1 MKILFLSPTVPFP
14 LTDGGRIRVF
24 NLLKQIAAKS
34 DVTLLALETQPT
46 DAEGVAGLQ
55 QLGVQVHLIP
65 NAPMLPRVSFSTLV
79 NAFLKQQPITVAR
92 YDLPAYRQK
101 FRELIASENFDLVH
115 YEMFHTAQFRTETDL
130 PSVLSQQNVD
140 SAIWRRLCGETTNPF
155 YKFAYWTQQLAFQR
169 YERVLSPRFD
179 AVTCTSDIDADVF
192 QRYCAADTLEI
203 IPNGVDV
210 AHYQPDFTSEASAH
224 LIYIGSMDWYPNE
237 DAVAFFADEVL
248 PSIQDKVPDVKFSIV
263 GGNPSARVQ
272 KLAERE
278 GVVVTGRVPE
288 IKPYFAEAT
297 VFVVPLRIGSGTR
310 LKILE
315 ALAMGKAIVS
325 TTVGAEGLDLKDG
338 EEIFIADEPA
348 IFAGAVTR
356 LLTDA
361 SLRRRI
367 GENGRARVEQDY
379 DWRSIGEKLHTLYE
393 SLIKTN

>member
-24 NLLKQIAAKS
+24 NLLKQIAQKS
-34 DVTLLALETQPT
+34 EVTLLALETQPT
-46 DAEGVAGLQ
+46 DAEGVAQLQ
-55 QLGVQVHLIP
+55 QLGIQVHLVP
-65 NAPMLPRVSFSTLV
+65 NAPTLPRLSLGTLA
-79 NAFLKQQPITVAR
+79 NAFFKRQPITVAR

-101 FRELIASENFDLVH
+101 FKELIATDTFDLVH
-115 YEMFHTAQFRTETDL
+115 YEMFHTAQFQTETDL

-140 SAIWRRLCGETTNPF
+140 SAIWRRLCGETVNPF

-169 YERVLSPRFD
+169 YERVLSPKFD
-179 AVTCTSDIDADVF
+179 AVTCTSDIDAAVF
-192 QRYCAADTLEI
+192 QQHCAEDVIEI

-210 AHYQPDFTSEASAH
+210 AHYQPDFSAEAPAH

-237 DAVAFFADEVL
+237 DAVGFFADEVL
-248 PSIQDKVPDVKFSIV
+248 PRIQERVSDVKFSIV

-272 KLAERE
+272 KLAEKE
-278 GVVVTGRVPE
+278 GIVVTGRVPE

-325 TTVGAEGLDLKDG
+325 TSVGAEGLDLKDG
-338 EEIFIADEPA
+338 EEIFIADESTA
-348 IFAGAVTR
+348 FADAVTR
-356 LLTDA
+356 LLTDPT
-361 SLRRRI
+361 LRRRI
-367 GENGRARVEQDY
+367 GENGRARVERDY

-393 SLIKTN
+393 SLIKMD

>member
-24 NLLKQIAAKS
+24 NLLKQIAEQS
-34 DVTLLALETQPT
+34 DVTLLALETQTT
-46 DAEGVAGLQ
+46 DAEGVAVLQ
-55 QLGVQVHLIP
+55 QLGVTVHLVP
-65 NAPMLPRVSFSTLV
+65 NAPTLPRVSFGTLV
-79 NAFLKQQPITVAR
+79 KAFLKRQPITVAR
-92 YDLPAYRQK
+92 YDVPAYRQK
-101 FRELIASENFDLVH
+101 FRELIANQTFDLVH
-115 YEMFHTAQFRTETDL
+115 YEMFHIAQFHRETDL

-140 SAIWRRLCGETTNPF
+140 SAIWRRLCSETVNPF

-169 YERVLSPRFD
+169 YERVLSPKFD
-179 AVTCTSDIDADVF
+179 AVTCTSDIDASVF
-192 QRYCAADTLEI
+192 QQYCAKDAIEI
-203 IPNGVDV
+203 IPNGVDIT
-210 AHYQPDFTSEASAH
+210 HYQPDFAAEAPAH

-248 PSIQDKVPDVKFSIV
+248 PRIQETVPDVAFSIV

-278 GVVVTGRVPE
+278 RVVVTGRVPE

-325 TTVGAEGLDLKDG
+325 TTVGAEGLDLRDG
-338 EEIFIADEPA
+338 EEILIADEPTA
-348 IFAGAVTR
+348 FADAVIR
-356 LLTDA
+356 LLTD
-361 SLRRRI
+361 SKLRRRV
-367 GENGRARVEQDY
+367 GENGRARVERDY
-379 DWRSIGEKLHTLYE
+379 DWRSIGKKLYTLYE
-393 SLIKTN
+393 SLKP

>member
-46 DAEGVAGLQ
+46 DADGIAQLQ
-55 QLGVQVHLIP
+55 QFGIQVHLVP
-65 NAPMLPRVSFSTLV
+65 NAPTLPRVSLGTLV
-79 NAFLKQQPITVAR
+79 NALLKRQPITVAR
-92 YDLPAYRQK
+92 YALPAYRRK
-101 FRELIASENFDLVH
+101 FRELIATEDFDLVH
-115 YEMFHTAQFRTETDL
+115 YEMFHTAQFRTETEL

-140 SAIWRRLCGETTNPF
+140 SAIWQRLCGETTNPF

-169 YERVLSPRFD
+169 YERVLSPKFD
-179 AVTCTSDIDADVF
+179 AVTCTSDIDAAVF
-192 QRYCAADTLEI
+192 QRHCPADTIEI

-210 AHYQPDFTSEASAH
+210 THYQPDFTSEARAH

-248 PSIQDKVPDVKFSIV
+248 PSVQDEVPNVQFSIV
-263 GGNPSARVQ
+263 GGNPSARVER
-272 KLAERE
+272 LAERK

-325 TTVGAEGLDLKDG
+325 TSVGAEGLDLKDG
-338 EEIFIADEPA
+338 EEIFIADEPTA
-348 IFAGAVTR
+348 FANAVIQ
-356 LLTDA
+356 LLTD
-361 SLRRRI
+361 SSRRRRI

-379 DWRSIGEKLHTLYE
+379 DWRSIGQKLHTLYE
-393 SLIKTN
+393 SVIKK